1 MDRHGIP
8 KGEKPSVT
16 IANLERENDMLV
28 RRVCEL
34 RNKNSD
40 LDREVREL
48 KTDIE
53 SANHIMR
60 GYRTELETSQAK
72 VAKLESI
79 LCGYRQAIA
88 DVHHTNVE
96 MVQP

>member
-1 MDRHGIP
+1 MDRPRIP

-16 IANLERENDMLV
+16 IANLERENDILV

-34 RNKNSD
+34 R
-40 LDREVREL
+40 
-48 KTDIE
+48 
-53 SANHIMR
+53 
-60 GYRTELETSQAK
+60 GYRTELEASQAK